1 MGRCVRDVVWE
12 LTTCGKHQEA
22 TGLYSDWDG
31 KPQKR
36 EALGSECHTLKDTPN
51 VVWRKDCEGKVGGRK
66 STWKPVEII
75 QTEDDI
81 GLHQN
86 VCHEGGEKLSPLEIK

>member
-1 MGRCVRDVVWE
+1 MPYIKGY
-12 LTTCGKHQEA
+12 T
-22 TGLYSDWDG
+22 
-31 KPQKR
+31 
-36 EALGSECHTLKDTPN
+36 ECCMEERL
-51 VVWRKDCEGKVGGRK
+51 CEGKVGGRK